1 MQSPKWETLTKSEKR
16 AFIRANYAGKLS
28 KGDDLNLICE
38 NIFHSVL
45 PNLVEIDT
53 VNLTPEV
60 ATLIDATIEDLP
72 NEILLEISKD
82 LDYNSVLKIC
92 TVNKRFSKICENRVF
107 WMQYLRQRD
116 YDGPLQDKTLD
127 ELRILTDYETASID
141 YVYSL
146 YLNKRYELFAS
157 YVLGKDIIIEIFNE
171 LTYQN
176 KSFEEVAL
184 VLNLNVTLDVSQDLK
199 DLTLIYFSHGYMD
212 FSNYDEE
219 DINNIVM
226 QLLSIGA
233 NPLREYLD
241 VFIGRSDVTSAY
253 LSRLHEYILHPDE
266 DLPSIE
272 ELIDKFQPS
281 LTISLLLLRESME
294 FEFEGYESVM
304 NYISNNYSGSK
315 LHIDLYWYGE
325 IVDDMNI
332 NHVTNYLENGG
343 FIILEAQ
350 PLDEIV
356 DNQNSLFNRYRDQFI
371 VES

>member
-1 MQSPKWETLTKSEKR
+1 
-16 AFIRANYAGKLS
+16 
-28 KGDDLNLICE
+28 
-38 NIFHSVL
+38 
-45 PNLVEIDT
+45 
-53 VNLTPEV
+53 
-60 ATLIDATIEDLP
+60 
-72 NEILLEISKD
+72 
-82 LDYNSVLKIC
+82 
-92 TVNKRFSKICENRVF
+92 
-107 WMQYLRQRD
+107 MQYLRQRD
-116 YDGPLQDKTLD
+116 YEGPLQDKTLE
-127 ELRILTDYETASID
+127 ELRTLTDYETASID

-146 YLNKRYELFAS
+146 YLNEKYELFAS

-266 DLPSIE
+266 DLPSIV

-294 FEFEGYESVM
+294 LVFEGYESVM
-304 NYISNNYSGSK
+304 NYIANNYSGSK

-332 NHVTNYLENGG
+332 NHVTDYLENGG

-350 PLDEIV
+350 PLDEIHN
-356 DNQNSLFNRYRDQFI
+356 NQTSLLNRYRDQFI
-371 VES
+371 IEV